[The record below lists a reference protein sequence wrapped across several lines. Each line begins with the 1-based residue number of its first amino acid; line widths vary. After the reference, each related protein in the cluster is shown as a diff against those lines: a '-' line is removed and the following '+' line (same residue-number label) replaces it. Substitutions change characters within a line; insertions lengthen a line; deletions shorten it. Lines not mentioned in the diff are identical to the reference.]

1 MNTAPIMNTA
11 LSGLEAVR
19 EIRSGLPIDR
29 VDEAIRDGLVTAVE
43 IDQLA
48 VPRKTLAHRRQIG
61 RLSVEQSDRFARLLR
76 IIATAEDVFA
86 NREKAATWL
95 RRASFVL
102 DGQAPLHLLDTDA
115 GARAVEALLTQIAHG
130 IAA

>member
-1 MNTAPIMNTA
+1 MNTLLT
-11 LSGLEAVR
+11 GLDAVR
-19 EIRSGLPIDR
+19 EIRSGLPVDR

-43 IDQLA
+43 VDQLA

-95 RRASFVL
+95 RRPTTVL
-102 DGQAPLHLLDTDA
+102 DGQAPLQLLDTDA
-115 GARAVEALLTQIAHG
+115 GAREVEFLLTRIAHG

>member
-1 MNTAPIMNTA
+1 MNTPLT
-11 LSGLEAVR
+11 GLDAVR
-19 EIRSGLPIDR
+19 EIRSGLPVDR
-29 VDEAIRDGLVTAVE
+29 VDEAIRNGLVTAIEV
-43 IDQLA
+43 DQIA

-86 NREKAATWL
+86 NREKAAKWL
-95 RRASFVL
+95 RRPTTVL
-102 DGQAPLHLLDTDA
+102 DGQAPLQLLDTDA
-115 GARAVEALLTQIAHG
+115 GAREVEFLLTRIAHG

>member
-1 MNTAPIMNTA
+1 MNTLLT
-11 LSGLEAVR
+11 GLDAVR
-19 EIRSGLPIDR
+19 EIRSGLPVDR

-43 IDQLA
+43 VDQLA

-76 IIATAEDVFA
+76 VIATAEDVFA

-95 RRASFVL
+95 RRPTSVL
-102 DGQAPLHLLDTDA
+102 NGQAPLQLLDTDA
-115 GARAVEALLTQIAHG
+115 GAREVEFLLTRIAHG

>member
-1 MNTAPIMNTA
+1 MNTLLT
-11 LSGLEAVR
+11 GLDAVR
-19 EIRSGLPIDR
+19 EIRSGLSVDR

-43 IDQLA
+43 VDRLA

-95 RRASFVL
+95 RRPTTVL
-102 DGQAPLHLLDTDA
+102 DGQTPLQLLDTDA
-115 GARAVEALLTQIAHG
+115 GAREVEFLLTRIAHG